1 VLKWSGVAS
10 YNAILCI
17 QKRTVIL
24 HLRTHMRH
32 KFPLNLTPLSPL
44 PLRPSSHSLAPHNR
58 MLSVDQGQNN
68 ADAARRDME
77 FKRRSVSIKL
87 LNINEDDDDEVR

>member
-1 VLKWSGVAS
+1 
-10 YNAILCI
+10 
-17 QKRTVIL
+17 
-24 HLRTHMRH
+24 
-32 KFPLNLTPLSPL
+32 
-44 PLRPSSHSLAPHNR
+44 

-87 LNINEDDDDEVR
+87 LNINEDDDDDVSVSSITPTSRYLHCVKRGLCGYLIVLGAIELS

>member
-1 VLKWSGVAS
+1 
-10 YNAILCI
+10 
-17 QKRTVIL
+17 
-24 HLRTHMRH
+24 
-32 KFPLNLTPLSPL
+32 
-44 PLRPSSHSLAPHNR
+44 

-87 LNINEDDDDEVR
+87 LNINEDDDDEVRVGEEKAIIIVTVISFT

>member
-1 VLKWSGVAS
+1 
-10 YNAILCI
+10 
-17 QKRTVIL
+17 
-24 HLRTHMRH
+24 
-32 KFPLNLTPLSPL
+32 
-44 PLRPSSHSLAPHNR
+44 

-87 LNINEDDDDEVR
+87 LNINEDDDDEVRVGEEKGKEEKAIIIVTVISFT

>member
-1 VLKWSGVAS
+1 
-10 YNAILCI
+10 
-17 QKRTVIL
+17 
-24 HLRTHMRH
+24 
-32 KFPLNLTPLSPL
+32 
-44 PLRPSSHSLAPHNR
+44 